1 MLVFGGVHL
10 FDNHGFNL
18 PFGWSFGDVFNFSS
32 SKKTKAAT
40 THTPRKLTWNLK
52 MMLSKRDLLFKRGS
66 LPSLGEPTVVSF
78 GECTSIDALLQL
90 KKKSVNNTEKWG
102 QCIYNAMLATS
113 ISITAMTRTY
123 DYIIPR
129 YSAQGNR
136 LFICHHLPPCDLIEP
151 LASWSLYPI

>member
-102 QCIYNAMLATS
+102 QCTCLNVCTYFCCKKLVTPLKNDGWKTTFLFEFRPIFRGYLKCPRSRNA
-113 ISITAMTRTY
+113 
-123 DYIIPR
+123 
-129 YSAQGNR
+129 
-136 LFICHHLPPCDLIEP
+136 
-151 LASWSLYPI
+151 